1 MSRRRL
7 DVSPTQAIASMLATL
22 TAAIAASSLGIAGT
36 IIGAA
41 VMSLASTVGAA
52 IYKHYLARGHEGLR
66 AAVSGNGIAA
76 AVLGQHQSPDPDE
89 TARLGADGQ
98 AGVESQDGADAQPAE
113 RRPTAG
119 QRAAAAD
126 SAGARVRTAL
136 AGRAG
141 LAGPAPAGQAGLGYT
156 AAEHPVADPDAG
168 GTSRAPQRPA
178 ARQDPGDAAGLWGA
192 ARLRVPGSRADAG
205 LENADGVTGPGTAD
219 GLDGATGGRGKP
231 TSGRHGTRSGAH
243 RGLVLAGA
251 VLGAFVV
258 AMGAVTAVE
267 AIAGKPLETLIW
279 HRAGSGTTIGSVVG
293 HPAHHRPAPSQSPS
307 AQPSSTSPGPVSP
320 TPTPSES
327 VIPSPGTSSGPGAG
341 ASAGTGT
348 QAQGT
353 TPAPS

>member
-1 MSRRRL
+1 
-7 DVSPTQAIASMLATL
+7 MLATL

-76 AVLGQHQSPDPDE
+76 AVLRQHQSLDPDE
-89 TARLGADGQ
+89 TAGLRPDGQ
-98 AGVESQDGADAQPAE
+98 AGVGSQGGAGAQPAE
-113 RRPTAG
+113 RGRTAG
-119 QRAAAAD
+119 HRAAAAD
-126 SAGARVRTAL
+126 STGARGRTAL

-141 LAGPAPAGQAGLGYT
+141 LAGPARPGQAGLGYIT
-156 AAEHPVADPDAG
+156 AEHPVPDPDADGSSSAHLWPAAGPG
-168 GTSRAPQRPA
+168 GTAYL
-178 ARQDPGDAAGLWGA
+178 GDAAGVGGA
-192 ARLRVPGSRADAG
+192 ARMRVPDSQAGAGSG
-205 LENADGVTGPGTAD
+205 NADGAAGPGTAD
-219 GLDGATGGRGKP
+219 GLDAAAGGRGKP
-231 TSGRHGTRSGAH
+231 ASGRHGSRSGA
-243 RGLVLAGA
+243 RRWPVLAGA
-251 VLGAFVV
+251 VVGAFVV

-279 HRAGSGTTIGSVVG
+279 HRAGSGTTIGNVVG
-293 HPAHHRPAPSQSPS
+293 HQAQHRPVPSQSPS

-327 VIPSPGTSSGPGAG
+327 VTPSPGTSSGPGAG

-353 TPAPS
+353 TPASS

>member
-1 MSRRRL
+1 
-7 DVSPTQAIASMLATL
+7 MLATL

-76 AVLGQHQSPDPDE
+76 AVLGQHQSPGPDE
-89 TARLGADGQ
+89 TVRRGADGQ
-98 AGVESQDGADAQPAE
+98 AGVESKDGADAQPAE

-119 QRAAAAD
+119 QRATAD
-126 SAGARVRTAL
+126 NSTDARVQTAL
-136 AGRAG
+136 TGRPG
-141 LAGPAPAGQAGLGYT
+141 LAGPARPGRAGLGYT
-156 AAEHPVADPDAG
+156 ADEDPVADPGAEGSTSAHMRPVAG
-168 GTSRAPQRPA
+168 H
-178 ARQDPGDAAGLWGA
+178 GDTAYLGEAAGLRGA
-192 ARLRVPGSRADAG
+192 ARLRVPDSQADAG
-205 LENADGVTGPGTAD
+205 LRNADGFTGPGTAD
-219 GLDGATGGRGKP
+219 GLDGAAGGRGKP
-231 TSGRHGTRSGAH
+231 TSGRHGTRSGTH
-243 RGLVLAGA
+243 RWPVLAGA
-251 VLGAFVV
+251 VVGAFVV

-279 HRAGSGTTIGSVVG
+279 HRPGSGTTIGSVVG
-293 HPAHHRPAPSQSPS
+293 HQAQHRPAPSQSPS

-320 TPTPSES
+320 TPTQSES
-327 VIPSPGTSSGPGAG
+327 VTPSSGTSSGPGAG

-353 TPAPS
+353 TPASS

>member
-76 AVLGQHQSPDPDE
+76 AVLGQHQSPGPDE
-89 TARLGADGQ
+89 KARRG
-98 AGVESQDGADAQPAE
+98 GVQ
-113 RRPTAG
+113 
-119 QRAAAAD
+119 
-126 SAGARVRTAL
+126 TAL
-136 AGRAG
+136 AGGAG
-141 LAGPAPAGQAGLGYT
+141 LAGPAPRGRAGLGYT
-156 AAEHPVADPDAG
+156 ADEHPVADPGADGSTSAHLPPVAG
-168 GTSRAPQRPA
+168 Q
-178 ARQDPGDAAGLWGA
+178 GDTAYLGEAAGLWGA
-192 ARLRVPGSRADAG
+192 ARLRAPDSQADAG
-205 LENADGVTGPGTAD
+205 LRNADGATGPGTAD
-219 GLDGATGGRGKP
+219 GLDGAAGGRGKP
-231 TSGRHGTRSGAH
+231 ASGRLGTRSGTH
-243 RGLVLAGA
+243 RWPVLAGA
-251 VLGAFVV
+251 VVGAFVV

-279 HRAGSGTTIGSVVG
+279 HRPGSGTTIGSVVG
-293 HPAHHRPAPSQSPS
+293 HQTQHRPAPSQSPS
-307 AQPSSTSPGPVSP
+307 AQPSGTSPGPVSP

-327 VIPSPGTSSGPGAG
+327 VSPSSGTSSAPGAG

-353 TPAPS
+353 TPASS